1 MCAELHPNMKK
12 AKPCES
18 GLKDDVKH
26 EDCAA
31 WCTPHTPLAPRNIIR

>member
-1 MCAELHPNMKK
+1 MCSELHRNMKK

-31 WCTPHTPLAPRNIIR
+31 WCTAPLAPRPIIR